1 MSINT
6 ILNGYLGSTVGIK
19 TTEKEYN
26 INKELNIFITTEFKK
41 TYVKELYINS
51 KWTSRVFLVIITN
64 IENDHE
70 QLKLYDIVRESRKYI
85 IDHNLPIPYID
96 WSKWEHI
103 SEEWK
108 QISTE
113 WQVSQRE
120 TVKLIRD
127 AINDLQVDG
136 ITQITDISKHATDN
150 GIPQE
155 RYNQAIKKLKTE
167 GSIFEPKEGFY
178 KCIQ

>member
-6 ILNGYLGSTVGIK
+6 ILNEYLASTVGVK

-26 INKELNIFITTEFKK
+26 VNKELNNLITTEFKK
-41 TYVKELYINS
+41 TYAKELYGNS
-51 KWTSRVFLVIITN
+51 KWTSRVFWVIVAN

-70 QLKLYDIVRESRKYI
+70 HFKLYDIVRESIKYI

-96 WSKWEHI
+96 WSQWEHI
-103 SEEWK
+103 SDEWK

-127 AINDLQVDG
+127 SINDLQIDG
-136 ITQITDISKHATDN
+136 ITKTTDIAKHATDN

-155 RYNQAIKKLKTE
+155 RYNQAISQMKRD